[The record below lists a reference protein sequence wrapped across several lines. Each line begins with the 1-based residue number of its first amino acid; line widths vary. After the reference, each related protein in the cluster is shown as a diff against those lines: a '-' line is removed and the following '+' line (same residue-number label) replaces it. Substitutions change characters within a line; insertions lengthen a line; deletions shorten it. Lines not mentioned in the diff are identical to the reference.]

1 MNKNEVIEML
11 EVLIDSAYDVVN
23 IDGPG
28 STIIKDV
35 KLDSFIWVINETIGV
50 LETDEESM

>member
-1 MNKNEVIEML
+1 MNKKEVIEML
-11 EVLIDSAYDVVN
+11 EVLIDNAYAVVN

-50 LETDEESM
+50 LETDEKSM